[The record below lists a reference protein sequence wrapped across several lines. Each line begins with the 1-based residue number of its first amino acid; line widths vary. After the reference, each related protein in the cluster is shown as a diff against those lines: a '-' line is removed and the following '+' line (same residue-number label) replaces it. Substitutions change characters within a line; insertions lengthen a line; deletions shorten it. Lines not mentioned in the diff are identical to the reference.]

1 MLRLTTAFLFA
12 LGLSTFC
19 LPPFC
24 LTAEAQPMRAASL
37 GGFGGSAAPTGT
49 TAPADADSPEEIEE
63 AAYDVE
69 AAPVYYVSGR
79 QARLRGRAGGGR
91 GVSLPFRDEIRVL
104 AAYDDAFYV
113 EHDGRRGWM
122 DQDEA
127 SNLWIRVD
135 KSDRT
140 VYVYRGAELWQTMPT
155 DVSLNPEDDKTRRS
169 ARGEHEHYRIPEG
182 TFFVTRKNGSSQYY
196 RAFVINYPNEEDA
209 ERGLRESLITSD
221 EYRAIVKAD
230 LFFEEPPMNTKLGGL
245 IELHG
250 NGSGER
256 RAWTRGCLA
265 LRNPHMDLLW
275 DEVAVGTPVII
286 EP

>member
-1 MLRLTTAFLFA
+1 MLRHTALFLLA
-12 LGLSTFC
+12 LGLA
-19 LPPFC
+19 
-24 LTAEAQPMRAASL
+24 TAAQPAAAQLMRASGPAGPSD
-37 GGFGGSAAPTGT
+37 SAASR
-49 TAPADADSPEEIEE
+49 AVEDEADTPEEIER

-69 AAPVYYVSGR
+69 AAPVFYVSDR
-79 QARLRGRAGGGR
+79 EAKLRGRIGGGR

-104 AAYDDAFYV
+104 ADYDDAFYV
-113 EHDGRRGWM
+113 EHDGRRGWL
-122 DQDEA
+122 DQDEV
-127 SNLWIRVD
+127 SNLWIRID

-140 VYVYRGAELWQTMPT
+140 VYVYRGAELWQAIPT

-169 ARGEHEHYRIPEG
+169 ALGEHEHYRIPEG
-182 TFFVTRKNGSSQYY
+182 TFFVTRKNPRSQYY

-209 ERGLRESLITSD
+209 ERGLREGLITDD